1 MRDWFA
7 NLKPRHRLIV
17 GVGGAAAVCIVV
29 WGYVWSP
36 LQTGS
41 GALRDAVAEKR
52 LLLIDLQ
59 RAAGIAA
66 SGSVATRGDSAQSL
80 VVLVANTAQSFGL
93 SDRFSQTRPD
103 GSDGINVSFRDAP
116 FDVLIGW
123 LVMLDVTYGV
133 AVESAS
139 FNGTRAPGLVSGQ
152 LFLRRS

>member
-52 LLLIDLQ
+52 LLLIDL
-59 RAAGIAA
+59 
-66 SGSVATRGDSAQSL
+66 
-80 VVLVANTAQSFGL
+80 
-93 SDRFSQTRPD
+93 
-103 GSDGINVSFRDAP
+103 
-116 FDVLIGW
+116 
-123 LVMLDVTYGV
+123 
-133 AVESAS
+133 
-139 FNGTRAPGLVSGQ
+139 
-152 LFLRRS
+152 